1 MSPGLCILAGG
12 LLAARLEV
20 TDFTLEWRHSIEK
33 ILWREAWRVEDTGL
47 RLIRAEVRGSG
58 AGMDPPAGAQ
68 RTAEGWSYI
77 PELPPQRRLNL
88 ARSGLVEDYRLCLQG
103 ECRPLGVV
111 AGAETAG
118 GLKADQGVVL
128 TPCDPDLSPRPPR

>member
-1 MSPGLCILAGG
+1 MSLGLCILAGG
-12 LLAARLEV
+12 LLAVRLEV

-33 ILWREAWRVEDTGL
+33 ILWREAWRVEETGL
-47 RLIRAEVRGSG
+47 RLTRAEVRGSG

-68 RTAEGWSYI
+68 PSAGGWAYV
-77 PELPPQRRLNL
+77 PELPPQPRLNL

-103 ECRPLGVV
+103 ECRPLGEL
-111 AGAETAG
+111 AGP
-118 GLKADQGVVL
+118 LPADQGVVL